1 MAQWGNTDDAANS
14 VLWATT
20 SVKLPANTANQAN
33 LYGNTTADAFITGA
47 TYGQFGVDQGETQ
60 ALRAGA
66 NTKVAHTGWNLRK
79 VGSGGRAGR
88 VQYETLIA
96 FGGNYTGSDG
106 SDDAV
111 VPDFKINITTQ
122 PSNAT
127 VNSSSTSNVATF
139 TVVAASIPS
148 GATLTYQ
155 WQKWGGS
162 SFADL
167 SNAGAYS
174 NVTTAALSVKGNTAS
189 NGEIYRVQVG
199 NASSGAANAVSSNA
213 VITITT

>member
-20 SVKLPANTANQAN
+20 QVKLTPNTDNQAN
-33 LYGNTTADAFITGA
+33 LYQNTTADAFISGITV
-47 TYGQFGVDQGETQ
+47 GQFGVDAGEAQ

-66 NTKVAHTGWNLRK
+66 NSKVAHAGWILRT
-79 VGSGGRAGR
+79 VGSGNRAGR
-88 VQYETLIA
+88 VQNETLVAMKTIS
-96 FGGNYTGSDG
+96 NDG

-111 VPDFKINITTQ
+111 IPDYKLTITSQ
-122 PSNAT
+122 PSSASGNSTANEL
-127 VNSSSTSNVATF
+127 VNF

-148 GATLTYQ
+148 GATLTYK

-162 SFADL
+162 SF
-167 SNAGAYS
+167 SNITDTGAYS
-174 NVTTAALSVKGNTAS
+174 NSSTATLSVKANTAS

-199 NASSGAANAVSSNA
+199 NSVSGAANVISSNA
-213 VITITT
+213 TITITS